1 MFFFFFFE
9 HSVNSIGKPPPG
21 PTMVS
26 ARVVRFEVEDADF
39 RGAGND
45 GGIRGRDVSFPK

>member
-1 MFFFFFFE
+1 MLFFFFE

-21 PTMVS
+21 LTTVS
-26 ARVVRFEVEDADF
+26 ARVVRCEAEDADF

-45 GGIRGRDVSFPK
+45 GSIRGRDVSFSK